1 MAWIVLLLSAVC
13 EAVWATALGLSD
25 GLSDPVATA
34 VFAVALAASMLG
46 LGVAARRIPM
56 GTAYPVW
63 VGVGATL
70 TVAYAM
76 ATGAESASPT
86 KIACIVGIVGAVVG
100 LKLLPADPP
109 AHAEPGIT
117 RPEART

>member
-1 MAWIVLLLSAVC
+1 MAWFVLLLSAVA

-25 GLSDPVATA
+25 GLRHTTPTV
-34 VFAVALAASMLG
+34 VFLVALTLSMLG
-46 LGVAARRIPM
+46 LGYAAKQIPI

-76 ATGAESASPT
+76 ATGAESVSPW
-86 KIACIVGIVGAVVG
+86 KIVFILGVVGSVVG
-100 LKLLPADPP
+100 LKLIPQEKPR
-109 AHAEPGIT
+109 HARSDDTG
-117 RPEART
+117 

>member
-25 GLSDPVATA
+25 GLSRPGATA
-34 VFAVALAASMLG
+34 VFAVALAASMIG
-46 LGVAARRIPM
+46 LGFAATRIPI

-76 ATGAESASPT
+76 ATGAESVSAA
-86 KIACIVGIVGAVVG
+86 KIVFILGIVGAVIG
-100 LKLLPADPP
+100 LKLLPHDPP
-109 AHAEPGIT
+109 GVSATG
-117 RPEART
+117 ARS